1 MGMFAKR
8 KGRLGEQ
15 EVATIHREHLGDIT
29 GCERNQLQTAVGGYD
44 LILTGLPLAVE
55 VKRVEKPSFN
65 QWLQQAR
72 EQARR
77 LIPVLAWRPSKTPWT
92 FVIGPL
98 TVAEYVHV
106 CRALHHYRASGFPG
120 LPQKTQAPLLTEDSN
135 APAE

>member
-29 GCERNQLQTAVGGYD
+29 GVERNQLQSAIGGYD

-65 QWLQQAR
+65 QWLLQAR
-72 EQARR
+72 KQAGK
-77 LIPVLAWRPSKTPWT
+77 LFPVIFWRPSKTQWAVT
-92 FVIGPL
+92 LGPL
-98 TVAEYVHV
+98 SVNEYIHV
-106 CRALHHYRASGFPG
+106 CRALHHYRQAGFPG
-120 LPQKTQAPLLTEDSN
+120 LKNQGAPLQLEGKSN
-135 APAE
+135 AIE